1 MKRIFYMAVKDLAV
15 LMKDKGNLFWVF
27 GFPILFALFFGMI
40 FSGMSDGPSQI
51 VVGVVDEDQTR
62 FSEEFTEALRARE
75 SLEVIT
81 LSRADALER
90 VRKGNLSCA
99 LFLNPGFGEGL
110 GGFFSEERTIEM
122 ASDPARTMELGFLQG
137 MIVQSLFEVMQSQ
150 FTNLDRVRE
159 QLDLWRDDVRSSSD
173 PDFESTTLLLFFDA
187 LELML
192 KDVNEL
198 DTNGSESVMKL
209 NLEIPRVEINRE
221 RQGPTNSFQ
230 ITFPQ
235 AILWGILGCAA
246 TFAVSLVRERTVGT
260 MQRLL
265 TCPLSEGQ
273 ILAGKGLACFLT
285 CLFVVV
291 SLFLVGWVF
300 FKVPFVNIPLF
311 FLGALC
317 VMLCFVGVMMMVSTI
332 GRTEQGVGGAGW
344 AIMMVMSMLGGGMVP
359 LVFMPDWLRPVSLIS
374 PVRWSIYVLEGG
386 IWREL
391 SFIEI
396 LPACGLLLLIGA
408 VSYILGLWLMKRFHC
423 VG

>member
-15 LMKDKGNLFWVF
+15 LVKDKGNLFWVF
-27 GFPILFALFFGMI
+27 GFPVLFALFFGTI
-40 FSGMSDGPSQI
+40 FSGMRDGPSQI
-51 VVGVVDEDQTR
+51 VVGVVDEDQSS
-62 FSEEFTEALRARE
+62 FSEDFTAALQSRE

-110 GGFFSEERTIEM
+110 GGLFSDERSIEM

-137 MIVQSLFEVMQSQ
+137 MIIQSLFEVMQTQ
-150 FTNLDRVRE
+150 FTDLDRVRE
-159 QLDLWRDDVRSSSD
+159 QLDSWRADISLSDD
-173 PDFESTTLLLFFDA
+173 PDFESATLLLFFDA

-192 KDVNEL
+192 EDVDEEL
-198 DTNGSESVMKL
+198 DADASTMEL
-209 NLEIPRVEINRE
+209 NLEIPTVEIERE
-221 RQGPTNSFQ
+221 RHGPTNSFQ

-260 MQRLL
+260 MQRLR

-273 ILAGKGLACFLT
+273 IPAGKGLACFLT

-291 SLFLVGWVF
+291 ILFIVGWVF

-311 FLGALC
+311 FFGALC
-317 VMLCFVGVMMMVSTI
+317 VMLCFVGVMMMISTI
-332 GRTEQGVGGAGW
+332 GHTEQSVSGAGW

-374 PVRWSIYVLEGG
+374 PVRWGIYVLEGG
-386 IWREL
+386 IWRGL

-408 VSYILGLWLMKRFHC
+408 VSYGLGLWLMKRFHS
-423 VG
+423 VV